1 MIRIVMSANREHAA
15 RKIQRAVR
23 RHLAKKYVMDHDGT
37 MALNMITR
45 QPIHRSV
52 AIDIATPSGFI
63 RTWDAV
69 GLHDWFIKRNNQ
81 ELRGFIHH
89 LTPAQRARIQH
100 LEQVARQL
108 DHAKMELRKKKLVK
122 GRDVY
127 NNVVIHTLRVME
139 KAITFV
145 NVLLVLFII
154 LNFISMTQ
162 LYEQG
167 SIDFIGILLHGTST
181 TAMYGLDSWQTRE
194 TRKHVM
200 SSVKTLE
207 NRLGKL
213 IDGIPLRHS
222 NIRIA
227 EYLDAISKRGD
238 FSSLIE
244 DPGMRSKLLRVVDKI
259 HEIGL

>member
-1 MIRIVMSANREHAA
+1 MSSNREHAA

-23 RHLAKKYVMDHDGT
+23 RHLAKKYVTDHNGT
-37 MALNMITR
+37 LAINMITR
-45 QPIHRSV
+45 EPIRRSV
-52 AIDIATPSGFI
+52 AINIATPSGFI

-81 ELRGFIHH
+81 ELRGFIRH
-89 LTPAQRARIQH
+89 LSPEQRVRIQH
-100 LEQVARQL
+100 LEQVSRQL
-108 DHAKMELRKKKLVK
+108 DHAKMELRKKKLV
-122 GRDVY
+122 RDSDVY
-127 NNVVIHTLRVME
+127 NNGVRHALRVMD

-145 NVLLVLFII
+145 NIILVLFII
-154 LNFISMTQ
+154 LNFVSMMQ
-162 LYEQG
+162 LYDQG
-167 SIDFIGILLHGTST
+167 HIDFIGILLHGASTST
-181 TAMYGLDSWQTRE
+181 MHGLGSWRTRE

-200 SSVKTLE
+200 QSVRTLE
-207 NRLGKL
+207 TRLGKL

-244 DPGMRSKLLRVVDKI
+244 DPGMRSKLLRVVGKI
-259 HEIGL
+259 HEVVGINI